1 MLSII
6 CTFISFKLELMEYR
20 ISGNSGLQL
29 PVVATGT
36 WLTAGYDKSER
47 EVLQLL
53 KSAFDCGAWFIDTA
67 DVYDRGGAELSVG
80 RFIQEVGRSQLVIG
94 TKVFGQMSASPL
106 SQGLSRRHVM
116 NACDASLQRLQTDH
130 IDLYQCH
137 RYDDNTPLTELLET
151 MDILVRQGK
160 IRYWGVSQWSAV
172 QITNAVRLC
181 EQHRWIKPV
190 SNQPIYNMLNR
201 SLEHSVLKVCES
213 EGLGVICYS
222 PLSQGLLTG
231 KYTRADKLPEGSRAA
246 DPVLGKSF
254 PIKRMN
260 EDTFAKLEQLKILS
274 AEVGM
279 SLTSLALAW
288 CLRLPAI
295 TAVITGY
302 SKYSQVQ
309 ENTSAASIHLSDEI
323 WNRVDMI
330 LDNAPIDQYTGK
342 RIGYGIREGGY

>member
-1 MLSII
+1 MLSIM
-6 CTFISFKLELMEYR
+6 CTFISFKSELMEYR

-67 DVYDRGGAELSVG
+67 DVYDRGGAEVSVG

-116 NACDASLQRLQTDH
+116 NACDASLQRLQTDY

-181 EQHRWIKPV
+181 EQHRWVKPV
-190 SNQPIYNMLNR
+190 SNQPIYIYILLDFVVSFAHCCRPAPAPTPSAVAPTPRRCTTPR
-201 SLEHSVLKVCES
+201 SAW
-213 EGLGVICYS
+213 
-222 PLSQGLLTG
+222 LLCT
-231 KYTRADKLPEGSRAA
+231 YAPTLLCPR
-246 DPVLGKSF
+246 
-254 PIKRMN
+254 
-260 EDTFAKLEQLKILS
+260 
-274 AEVGM
+274 
-279 SLTSLALAW
+279 
-288 CLRLPAI
+288 LRL
-295 TAVITGY
+295 
-302 SKYSQVQ
+302 
-309 ENTSAASIHLSDEI
+309 LSCST
-323 WNRVDMI
+323 MS
-330 LDNAPIDQYTGK
+330 
-342 RIGYGIREGGY
+342 